1 MRIMELKTEDI
12 FTLNNQNINISVAES
27 ILQLFDSSQL

>member
-1 MRIMELKTEDI
+1 MRIMELKSEDI
-12 FTLNNQNINISVAES
+12 FTLNNQNFNISVAES